1 MTKDNAPH
9 HGVQPGLE
17 MRETPH
23 FLHHF
28 HYILV
33 EAGQQEETENRLFFF
48 LLQKAQTKS
57 RHFFPSSCFS

>member
-1 MTKDNAPH
+1 MPPTVGCK
-9 HGVQPGLE
+9 PGLE

-33 EAGQQEETENRLFFF
+33 EAGQREETENGRFFF
-48 LLQKAQTKS
+48 PVTE
-57 RHFFPSSCFS
+57 SSD